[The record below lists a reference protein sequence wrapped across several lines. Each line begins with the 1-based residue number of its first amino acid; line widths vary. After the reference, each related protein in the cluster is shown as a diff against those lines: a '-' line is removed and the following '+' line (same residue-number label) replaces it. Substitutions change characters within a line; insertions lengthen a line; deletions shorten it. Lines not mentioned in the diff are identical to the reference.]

1 MNQDIDQML
10 SFEVKK
16 EIADRYFGFRKLIE
30 EDLREFDNQVAN
42 SLLRLEQKIGF
53 DLVRL
58 YILLRDE
65 QLIHR
70 FFKEAG
76 LKEPLFFDPYFLESP
91 TIRKRLFK
99 GLMAHGLTRHSRFTN
114 MIMDIYDSLARNI
127 DEYNK
132 NLEELSEERETIA
145 EEIKLFYRNND
156 LGTIMGFL
164 RGLGGAGPYKAGSME
179 GGLVPETGETLEQKM
194 RVKPPPPV
202 EKLLPVLPHIKTAR
216 KMKHRLKPIIDRAYE
231 LQGHPEMRDLVR

>member
-30 EDLREFDNQVAN
+30 KDLREFDNQVAN
-42 SLLRLEQKIGF
+42 TLLRLDQKIGF
-53 DLVRL
+53 NLVRL

-65 QLIHR
+65 KLIHE
-70 FFKEAG
+70 FFAAAG
-76 LKEPLFFDPYFLESP
+76 LREPLFFDPYFLESP
-91 TIRKRLFK
+91 TIKKRLFK
-99 GLMAHGLTRHSRFTN
+99 GRMAHGLTRHSRFTN
-114 MIMDIYDSLARNI
+114 MVMDIYDSLARNI

-132 NLEELSEERETIA
+132 NLEALEEERETIA

-179 GGLVPETGETLEQKM
+179 GGLTPETGTTLEQKM

-202 EKLLPVLPHIKTAR
+202 EELLPVLPQIKPAAR
-216 KMKHRLKPIIDRAYE
+216 IKRRLKPIIDRAYE
-231 LQGHPEMRDLVR
+231 LQSQPEMRDLVR